1 MLREVLRA
9 NFPDDMPLPDLLVRL
24 CAYTEATGNESLGG
38 DLTLTAHGRQSL
50 ASWFRSYP
58 DQARRFIIFATDRS
72 GSLYGYWRDEG
83 HPLDR
88 APLVYL
94 NDEGVDSTVLA
105 DTLVEFLTLIAVG
118 QSYLG
123 MVGEW
128 DEAEEPDL
136 STVRYRLWLREELGI
151 AAPTLIEARAIVER
165 ARATHSDLDR
175 WVEQL
180 VTGQL

>member
-1 MLREVLRA
+1 M
-9 NFPDDMPLPDLLVRL
+9 
-24 CAYTEATGNESLGG
+24 
-38 DLTLTAHGRQSL
+38 
-50 ASWFRSYP
+50 
-58 DQARRFIIFATDRS
+58 
-72 GSLYGYWRDEG
+72 
-83 HPLDR
+83 
-88 APLVYL
+88 YL

-105 DTLVEFLTLIAVG
+105 GTLVEFLTLIAVG

-136 STVRYRLWLREELGI
+136 STVHYRLWLREELGI
-151 AAPTLIEARAIVER
+151 AAPTLSEARAIVER
-165 ARATHSDLDR
+165 ARATHPDLDR